1 MPKNRSVQSSGS
13 FGYQAIVLLHTCDT
27 LFCLYRNGKLQALE
41 IQLQNFGALDFSL
54 TYNKSLLLHSG
65 GCCTHQTF
73 TRNR

>member
-1 MPKNRSVQSSGS
+1 MHGNWATQSSGS
-13 FGYQAIVLLHTCDT
+13 FGYQTIVLLHTCGT
-27 LFCLYRNGKLQALE
+27 LFCLYRNGKHQALE

-65 GCCTHQTF
+65 GYCTHQTF